1 MMMDIP
7 WCMGYFGG
15 VSVLK
20 PWCEYNCE
28 NPFYVSGVGQ
38 ATLLSVSCEDLGSSP
53 VWRGHWLGEAHI
65 GN

>member
-1 MMMDIP
+1 
-7 WCMGYFGG
+7 MGTFGG

-28 NPFYVSGVGQ
+28 NPFCVSDVGR
-38 ATLLSVSCEDLGSSP
+38 ATLLGVPREDPGASAR
-53 VWRGHWLGEAHI
+53 RGQWSGEACI